1 MFGEWMSELPQW
13 EHARLR
19 AHDKRKEIDVML
31 DYLIN
36 QEWDR
41 EETAKV
47 KDIILWSQLAE
58 PSAMTVADIERVRK
72 EHVEKLQRYRD
83 RKDWESWVEQDEL
96 DLEGDRVIAE
106 IKNYK
111 AEYFYKVSGN
121 FM

>member
-1 MFGEWMSELPQW
+1 
-13 EHARLR
+13 
-19 AHDKRKEIDVML
+19 
-31 DYLIN
+31 
-36 QEWDR
+36 
-41 EETAKV
+41 
-47 KDIILWSQLAE
+47 
-58 PSAMTVADIERVRK
+58 MTVADIERVRK